1 MWKPLKLTPWIA
13 AASIAWSLGF
23 VYNVIYGGEL
33 SWLRSMYWQKRAIAQ
48 SIQSSPRLLIT
59 GGSGAH
65 YTIDSQ
71 VIEAGLGMPV
81 VNLGLDGPIGLDVIL
96 PSVIKEVKSGDI
108 VLLIPE
114 YLLLLDDDGLGDRS
128 TTFGLAIGEPGL
140 GGIPAKQFLQDAVAL
155 GTPSLRSLAKSGV
168 DVATKGKMT
177 GYYSDPVS
185 KRGDPTVVKKRQ
197 QNWWRLPINRPIS
210 RHAWERIRDF
220 RQEVESRGGQLI
232 LSLPWVYGSTQDKT
246 RDNVAI
252 TARELGK
259 IAPLI
264 YNQNSLNIQTDS
276 SLFADT
282 HYHLMPEGRR
292 IRAKELVGQ
301 LTPIIDE
308 IGTNFIQQ
316 RRKQKIILGLNQ
328 SNLTSSRL
336 NQTTI
341 TQI

>member
-13 AASIAWSLGF
+13 AAGIAWSIGF

-33 SWLRSMYWQKRAIAQ
+33 SWLRGMYWQKRAIAQ

-96 PSVIKEVKSGDI
+96 PSVIEEVKLGDI

-114 YLLLLDDDGLGDRS
+114 YLLLLDDNGLGDRS
-128 TTFGLAIGEPGL
+128 TTFGVAIGKPGL
-140 GGIPAKQFLQDAVAL
+140 GGIPPKQFLQDVVAL

-177 GYYSDPVS
+177 GYYSDRVS
-185 KRGDPTVVKKRQ
+185 DRGDPTVVKARQ
-197 QNWWRLPINRPIS
+197 QDWWRLPINKPIS
-210 RHAWERIRDF
+210 LHAWERIKDF
-220 RQEVESRGGQLI
+220 RQEVEAKGGRLV
-232 LSLPWVYGSTQDKT
+232 LSLPWVYGSTEEKT
-246 RDNVAI
+246 RNNVAM
-252 TARELGK
+252 TAKELSK

-264 YNQNSLNIQTDS
+264 YDRSSLNIKTDS

-292 IRAKELVGQ
+292 VRGKELVEQ
-301 LTPIIDE
+301 LTPIVDE
-308 IGTNFIQQ
+308 IREN
-316 RRKQKIILGLNQ
+316 K
-328 SNLTSSRL
+328 
-336 NQTTI
+336 
-341 TQI
+341 

>member
-1 MWKPLKLTPWIA
+1 MWKPLKLTPWISA
-13 AASIAWSLGF
+13 AGIAWSIGF

-33 SWLRSMYWQKRAIAQ
+33 SWLRGMYWQKRAIAQ

-96 PSVIKEVKSGDI
+96 PSVIEEVKLGDI

-114 YLLLLDDDGLGDRS
+114 YLLLLDDNGLGDRS
-128 TTFGLAIGEPGL
+128 TTFGVAIGKPGL
-140 GGIPAKQFLQDAVAL
+140 GGIPPKQFLQDVVAL

-177 GYYSDPVS
+177 GYYSDRVS
-185 KRGDPTVVKKRQ
+185 DRGDPTVVKVRQ
-197 QNWWRLPINRPIS
+197 QDWWRLPINKPIS
-210 RHAWERIRDF
+210 LHAWERIKDF
-220 RQEVESRGGQLI
+220 RQEVEAKGGRLV
-232 LSLPWVYGSTQDKT
+232 LSLPWVYGSTEEKT
-246 RDNVAI
+246 RNNVAM
-252 TARELGK
+252 TAKELSK

-264 YNQNSLNIQTDS
+264 YDRSSLNIKTDS

-292 IRAKELVGQ
+292 VRGKELVEQ
-301 LTPIIDE
+301 LTPIVDE
-308 IGTNFIQQ
+308 IREN
-316 RRKQKIILGLNQ
+316 K
-328 SNLTSSRL
+328 
-336 NQTTI
+336 
-341 TQI
+341 

>member
-13 AASIAWSLGF
+13 AAGIAWSIGF

-33 SWLRSMYWQKRAIAQ
+33 SWLRGMYWQKRAIAQ

-96 PSVIKEVKSGDI
+96 PSVIEEVKLGDI

-114 YLLLLDDDGLGDRS
+114 YLLLLDDNGLGDRS
-128 TTFGLAIGEPGL
+128 TTFGVAIGKPGL
-140 GGIPAKQFLQDAVAL
+140 GGIPPKQFLQDVVAL

-177 GYYSDPVS
+177 GYYSDRVS
-185 KRGDPTVVKKRQ
+185 DRGDPTVVKVRQ
-197 QNWWRLPINRPIS
+197 QDWWRLPINKPIS
-210 RHAWERIRDF
+210 LHAWERIKDF
-220 RQEVESRGGQLI
+220 RQEVEAKGGRLV
-232 LSLPWVYGSTQDKT
+232 LSLPWVYGSTEEKT
-246 RDNVAI
+246 RNNVAM
-252 TARELGK
+252 TAKELSK

-264 YNQNSLNIQTDS
+264 YDRSSLNIKTDS

-292 IRAKELVGQ
+292 VRGKELVEQ
-301 LTPIIDE
+301 LTPIVDE
-308 IGTNFIQQ
+308 IREN
-316 RRKQKIILGLNQ
+316 K
-328 SNLTSSRL
+328 
-336 NQTTI
+336 
-341 TQI
+341 